1 MSLTSRMSTTRKTH
15 QFSRSIPYSAARG
28 CPAGYHK
35 RAGYKSS
42 SGAFVPPRCVKATTR
57 YAESSREFKNRTLR
71 KPSERLKR
79 AGVSPRSINTRK
91 VCPKGYILRKAYVRK
106 YTTGVR
112 EQGYTVRRGSKQ
124 FRAYPSSGSTIVKA
138 SCIKDRG
145 LAGKGPQAIG
155 PLRKGE
161 LLKHGYVYRNPSD
174 ERHSALRKAVKEFG
188 ALGVYRKLNAVAK
201 LSSRTEPQ
209 ISKVFK
215 ADRNWVKQELGPLK
229 AF

>member
-1 MSLTSRMSTTRKTH
+1 MSTTRKAH
-15 QFSRSIPYSAARG
+15 KFSRSLPYNSNKG
-28 CPAGYHK
+28 CPSGYHK

-42 SGAFVPPRCVKATTR
+42 SGVYVPPRCVKATTG
-57 YAESSREFKNRTLR
+57 YAESSREFKSRTLR
-71 KPSERLKR
+71 KPKERLER

-106 YTTGVR
+106 YTTAIKDK
-112 EQGYTVRRGSKQ
+112 GYTVHRGNKT

-145 LAGKGPQAIG
+145 LKGKGPQEIG

-161 LLKHGYVYRNPSD
+161 LLKHGYSYRKTAD

-209 ISKVFK
+209 IARVFK
-215 ADRNWVKQELGPLK
+215 ADRNWVKEELGPLK